1 MSLVSLL
8 HREETRSIKSICHS
22 WQSWVMDLLGMDHHL
37 LLHHLALLAQ
47 VQDLLLLDH
56 LVVVVKINHHQ
67 EELCLHHLEETGDHL
82 EDHQVA
88 TTGLMED
95 HLLVHLGQVLN
106 LLCLNL
112 CSHLGVETRRME
124 TVGVV
129 TMTGTIH
136 LHLLETCLHGQVV
149 KEDLLDILV
158 LHLHHHPKDPAM
170 EAATA
175 GVCLHG
181 LVFPHHL
188 LVVKVVLQEAQVQ
201 FLHLLWATGTKDG
214 VSHNLEARTRVNS
227 PTY

>member
-1 MSLVSLL
+1 M
-8 HREETRSIKSICHS
+8 
-22 WQSWVMDLLGMDHHL
+22 G
-37 LLHHLALLAQ
+37 
-47 VQDLLLLDH
+47 
-56 LVVVVKINHHQ
+56 
-67 EELCLHHLEETGDHL
+67 
-82 EDHQVA
+82 
-88 TTGLMED
+88 
-95 HLLVHLGQVLN
+95 GQVLN

-158 LHLHHHPKDPAM
+158 LHLHHHPKDPTM

-188 LVVKVVLQEAQVQ
+188 LQVNEEFCVEKKQ
-201 FLHLLWATGTKDG
+201 IISDIHIIHKLHILLK
-214 VSHNLEARTRVNS
+214 SQ
-227 PTY
+227 